1 MRDDF
6 GTGAVAGSRGIVPT
20 AGNEGAEFSNSRLS
34 GSVSPADTQHD
45 IASLERAV
53 RAWKWVILGAIA
65 LGAAIALIVTL
76 LTTPQYRAKV
86 TLEVSPPAV
95 EIMDEKSRQGSST
108 PDLWLSIATQVGL
121 LSSRSVSERV
131 VQDLNLAN
139 NRNFVGSEGDLATR
153 MKVATDK
160 VSAGL
165 TVAPAGESQLIQ
177 FTYVSEDPELA
188 ARIANGIAENFISS
202 GLQRRFEA
210 SAYARDF
217 LQKQISKTRGDLER
231 SERALVSYA
240 QSQGIVSTRGGPGEG
255 SSLQGDSLVAIN
267 SALAEATA
275 RRIQAEGAYRQAR
288 LSGAGTEAVSSTQSL
303 RQARAAAESEY
314 QEKRTLLKPNHP
326 EMISLRSR
334 IDELGRQMA
343 SETAKVSGGRS
354 NSLLADYRSAV
365 ASERALQARVG
376 SLKDSV
382 LNLRAR
388 GIQYNILQRDVDTFR
403 ALYDALLQRYKEI
416 GVAGGIGSTPVSIVD
431 RAEVPSAPY
440 TPDIAF
446 NMLLGLA
453 LGLAAGVGLAVA
465 LEILSDTIKSRGDVR
480 TKLRAACLG
489 TVPKLPVRESL
500 TGELADPSSPLSEA
514 YSAILAALRFSTG
527 TGYPKTL
534 LVSSARPSEG
544 KSSTALALA
553 YNGARRGV
561 KVLLIDADLRRPAFR
576 TKYKDHGLTLLL
588 TNNETIDAHLSMTEQ
603 ANLWLLPCGPV
614 PPNPADLLST
624 GRMAQLIAEAEQ
636 HFDMIIV
643 DGPPILNL
651 ADTALLATACKNV
664 MMVIEAGRTRAKVV
678 REAMERIQETSARI
692 VGVTLVKVDGADSMY
707 GYSGY
712 RYDTKGQSAART
724 LYEIEKDSPE
734 AGRA

>member
-1 MRDDF
+1 
-6 GTGAVAGSRGIVPT
+6 
-20 AGNEGAEFSNSRLS
+20 
-34 GSVSPADTQHD
+34 
-45 IASLERAV
+45 V

-65 LGAAIALIVTL
+65 LGAAIALAVTL

-121 LSSRSVSERV
+121 LSSRSVAERV

-139 NRNFVGSEGDLATR
+139 NRDFVGNEGDLATR
-153 MKVATDK
+153 MKAATDK

-188 ARIANGIAENFISS
+188 AQIANGIAENFISS

-217 LQKQISKTRGDLER
+217 LQKQISRTRGDLER

-240 QSQGIVSTRGGPGEG
+240 QSQGIVSTSRGGAGEG
-255 SSLQGDSLVAIN
+255 SSLQGDSLIAIN

-303 RQARAAAESEY
+303 RQSRAAAESEY
-314 QEKRTLLKPNHP
+314 QEKRTLMKPNHP

-334 IDELGRQMA
+334 IDELDRQMA
-343 SETAKVSGGRS
+343 NETAKVSGGKS

-431 RAEVPSAPY
+431 RAEVPSSPY

-576 TKYKDHGLTLLL
+576 TRFKDRGLTLLL
-588 TNNETIDAHLSMTEQ
+588 TNNDTIDRHLSTTEQ

-624 GRMAQLIAEAEQ
+624 GRMAQLIGEAEQ

-692 VGVTLVKVDGADSMY
+692 VGVALVKVDGADSMY

-712 RYDTKGQSAART
+712 RYDAKGLTAART
-724 LYEIEKDSPE
+724 LYEIEKVSPE